1 MKKKEIKCVIWDLD
15 NTLWNGILSED
26 KEVKLREDAKNM
38 IIVLDS
44 RGILNSISSKNNY
57 DDAMKKLE
65 EFGLS
70 QYFLYPEINWNP
82 KSDSVGKIVKHLNIG
97 MDTILF
103 IDDSEFERNE
113 VTSVYPEVMTDDGAD
128 LVKLLS
134 NEILNP
140 EYTTIDA
147 RNRRQMYLESIKRN
161 CVEESFIGTNE
172 EFLKSI
178 DMRFCIRQAREDD
191 LNRVQELTVRT
202 HQLNSTGVTYSFE
215 EMDEYRKSGDH
226 KLYVCEL
233 IDKFGSYGKIGIA
246 LVELGK
252 EWHLKLLLMSCR
264 VMNRGVGTVLLSY
277 IMGEA
282 KKNNSILLADF
293 MQTDRNKV
301 MYVSYKFAN
310 FKERSNDGKGNIVF
324 ENDLSIIPKIPTY
337 LTLITEC

>member
-215 EMDEYRKSGDH
+215 ELDEYRKSGDH

-277 IMGEA
+277 IIGEEI
-282 KKNNSILLADF
+282 KYKYIIISDF

>member
-215 EMDEYRKSGDH
+215 ELDEYRKSGDH

-282 KKNNSILLADF
+282 KKITLYYLLILCKQIETRSCMFHINLLILRSVQTMERATLFLKMICQSFQRYRLILL
-293 MQTDRNKV
+293 
-301 MYVSYKFAN
+301 
-310 FKERSNDGKGNIVF
+310 
-324 ENDLSIIPKIPTY
+324 L
-337 LTLITEC
+337 

>member
-113 VTSVYPEVMTDDGAD
+113 VISVYPEVMTDDGAD

-140 EYTTIDA
+140 EYITIDA

-215 EMDEYRKSGDH
+215 ELDEYRKSENH

-324 ENDLSIIPKIPTY
+324 ENDLSIIPKIPAY

>member
-140 EYTTIDA
+140 EYITIDA

-215 EMDEYRKSGDH
+215 ELDEYRKSENH